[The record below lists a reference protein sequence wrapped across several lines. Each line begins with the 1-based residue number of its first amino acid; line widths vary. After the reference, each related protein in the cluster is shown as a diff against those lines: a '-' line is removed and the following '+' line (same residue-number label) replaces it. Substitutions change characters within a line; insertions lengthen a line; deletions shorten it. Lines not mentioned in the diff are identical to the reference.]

1 MGCFRMLQRGGGS
14 PFSLEREQVKILV
27 RIQNDLAKQGSF
39 QESLLTAQMINA
51 KMLETFSKI
60 LIERSKSWGETDYG
74 SAKLYMEKNE
84 TNMTNMTRSN
94 SMDRIENNNGTAAS
108 PNPQDAPNEWDKQYF
123 IPT

>member
-27 RIQNDLAKQGSF
+27 WIQNDLAKQGSF

-60 LIERSKSWGETDYG
+60 LIERSKSW
-74 SAKLYMEKNE
+74 EKQ
-84 TNMTNMTRSN
+84 TMDQRSCTWKRTR
-94 SMDRIENNNGTAAS
+94 T
-108 PNPQDAPNEWDKQYF
+108 
-123 IPT
+123 